1 MTKKRTGQRK
11 ELEMDMLERAARTLR
26 VMAHPMR
33 LKMAEL
39 LLDESFAVGE
49 LAEAVGL
56 PPAAVSQHLNIMRAH
71 GVVQSERSGRS
82 VFYEVINPQAKY
94 MIDCLRTHSKE
105 I

>member
-1 MTKKRTGQRK
+1 MTKKRTAARRG
-11 ELEMDMLERAARTLR
+11 LDMEMLGRAARTLR

-39 LLDESFAVGE
+39 LLNEPYSVGE
-49 LAEAVGL
+49 LAEAVNL